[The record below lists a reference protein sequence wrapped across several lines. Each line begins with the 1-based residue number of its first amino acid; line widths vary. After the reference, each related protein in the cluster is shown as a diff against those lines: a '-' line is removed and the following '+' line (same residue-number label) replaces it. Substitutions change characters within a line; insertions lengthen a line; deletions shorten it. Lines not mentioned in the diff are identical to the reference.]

1 MLDVDG
7 MVDKFNSF
15 EKECE
20 TNLTTAETLLGVKEV
35 ESLELAH
42 GVVRDFV
49 REKDGHICCAG
60 CALLAENRQV
70 RKKEKRENENCKIT
84 KMQNS
89 RNQGTKLQ
97 QMHRDFFFF
106 VSVANTEQH
115 CIKTERIKTYYTHS
129 H

>member
-49 REKDGHICCAG
+49 REKDGHICCAVVCCVAG
-60 CALLAENRQV
+60 KENLNRQS
-70 RKKEKRENENCKIT
+70 KK
-84 KMQNS
+84 
-89 RNQGTKLQ
+89 
-97 QMHRDFFFF
+97 
-106 VSVANTEQH
+106 
-115 CIKTERIKTYYTHS
+115 IKKKGK
-129 H
+129 

>member
-1 MLDVDG
+1 MLLLVLDVDG

-49 REKDGHICCAG
+49 REKDGHIWCAG
-60 CALLAENRQV
+60 CALLA
-70 RKKEKRENENCKIT
+70 KKVVKSKKI
-84 KMQNS
+84 KK
-89 RNQGTKLQ
+89 GK
-97 QMHRDFFFF
+97 
-106 VSVANTEQH
+106 
-115 CIKTERIKTYYTHS
+115 
-129 H
+129 